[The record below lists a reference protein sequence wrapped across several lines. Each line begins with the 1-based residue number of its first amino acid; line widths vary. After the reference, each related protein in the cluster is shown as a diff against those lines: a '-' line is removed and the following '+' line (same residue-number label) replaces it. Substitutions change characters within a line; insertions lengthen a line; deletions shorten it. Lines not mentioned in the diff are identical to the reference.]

1 MATAPSLALVADD
14 DLERKVAAIVRSSRE
29 RSSVGNHDEAE
40 AALRRVIKLLRE
52 SLIGAGLST
61 TQLSTSVSQ
70 SGTDFLTSTA
80 TAPSDGASLS
90 NSDASRRLRLRLLA
104 AALVT
109 TAAVQKAAG
118 RLQKAVR
125 SAHEAYDL
133 ENDIGVSSPHTPL
146 SLCALY
152 TAAGKFDKAVE
163 AADAARRR
171 LEQSGNREP
180 LLWAALHYNRTNAQ
194 YHQLTTV
201 GAGQASDVFAGFQLA
216 KSFARE
222 AGEQGSSLLAH
233 IDDASATVLQQFAPR
248 PPPALPAAAA
258 QPTTV
263 AAGAG
268 NMHAASKSIT
278 RGRRKVRSSGRVPS
292 YLPAI
297 YKQRAVPK
305 PPTKTRDSTK
315 KLVRPPPPQ
324 AARAATADSEAR
336 RPVPAAIVSVPA
348 ASARNE
354 RPRNDDDEERAAA
367 TEFKSA
373 PVTLVSASPA
383 TKVDGTEHAEN
394 QPRSKLSGATQPV
407 SGGTEAETTVPL
419 VIASPSP
426 PPSSYQSRDASP
438 LSNYSSN
445 HTTPRSHAGANQT
458 PGSSFTRHLSDRQ
471 KAASFDRHRSSPRAG
486 PADTAATDEP
496 AFLSMSNDG
505 SVKYEDDFDFD
516 A

>member
-1 MATAPSLALVADD
+1 
-14 DLERKVAAIVRSSRE
+14 VRCTP
-29 RSSVGNHDEAE
+29 
-40 AALRRVIKLLRE
+40 RRG
-52 SLIGAGLST
+52 S
-61 TQLSTSVSQ
+61 
-70 SGTDFLTSTA
+70 
-80 TAPSDGASLS
+80 
-90 NSDASRRLRLRLLA
+90 
-104 AALVT
+104 
-109 TAAVQKAAG
+109 
-118 RLQKAVR
+118 
-125 SAHEAYDL
+125 
-133 ENDIGVSSPHTPL
+133 
-146 SLCALY
+146 
-152 TAAGKFDKAVE
+152 FDKAVE

-222 AGEQGSSLLAH
+222 AGEQGS
-233 IDDASATVLQQFAPR
+233 
-248 PPPALPAAAA
+248 
-258 QPTTV
+258 
-263 AAGAG
+263 
-268 NMHAASKSIT
+268 
-278 RGRRKVRSSGRVPS
+278 RSSGSHRGRLRHRLAAVRTTSPAGPS
-292 YLPAI
+292 GSRSATDDGRSGRRQHARGKQEHPPAVVE
-297 YKQRAVPK
+297 KSDRPGAVRRTCPLSTSSEPRRSHRQRRA
-305 PPTKTRDSTK
+305 TRRKSS
-315 KLVRPPPPQ
+315 VRPPPPQ

-394 QPRSKLSGATQPV
+394 QPRSKHSGATQPV